1 MPRHTIAP
9 SPPTHE
15 CTCELQPRSGTLL
28 ASSTGRVTP
37 AKGILRIRESRET
50 SARTGERARGM
61 TDELGFVDRPRDRNG
76 YAVKKGGWEV
86 ATEGVEGREILEE
99 SRRVPNCRPR
109 EQRTPWRASARARAS
124 SAKRAFRAD

>member
-15 CTCELQPRSGTLL
+15 CTRELQSRSGTLL
-28 ASSTGRVTP
+28 ASSAARITP

-76 YAVKKGGWEV
+76 YAVG
-86 ATEGVEGREILEE
+86 EGRVRGSDGGARGEGNLG
-99 SRRVPNCRPR
+99 RV
-109 EQRTPWRASARARAS
+109 AARS
-124 SAKRAFRAD
+124 